1 MKETWKDIPGFEGAY
16 QASDHGC
23 VRSLDRSWTQIS
35 KHGTPHRHAVKG
47 RVLRPGRMQGG
58 HMSVVLGR
66 DAGSRCVHEL
76 VLLTF
81 IGPPPPK
88 HEARHKNGVPGDNRL
103 LNLQWATRGDNG
115 RDKKWH
121 KGCSRYK
128 LSPADIRIIKTG
140 LKKGISAKSIAE
152 RFDIHVTN
160 VYFIKN
166 GDIHADV
173 HV

>member
-1 MKETWKDIPGFEGAY
+1 
-16 QASDHGC
+16 
-23 VRSLDRSWTQIS
+23 
-35 KHGTPHRHAVKG
+35 
-47 RVLRPGRMQGG
+47 
-58 HMSVVLGR
+58 MSVVLGR

-121 KGCSRYK
+121 KGAGNYK
-128 LSPADIRIIKTG
+128 LTPEDVRAIKCLLSDGKLKNNKIADMFNVSDALISDIKHRRVHIDVEAFGFVRI
-140 LKKGISAKSIAE
+140 E
-152 RFDIHVTN
+152 D
-160 VYFIKN
+160 
-166 GDIHADV
+166 HA
-173 HV
+173 